1 MFNLN
6 NRSKNTKTNT
16 EKASEFE
23 FVRTLSFVG
32 LGASGSY
39 VLEDSYKEGVFSNPS
54 VKLYKNSSPKIIYFD
69 FSVPR
74 ALRTPFTIS
83 PSGSLVNT
91 SIDVFQQ
98 NLENSEVLAG
108 KKNINSFFT
117 NFTPG
122 CTFTLSNS
130 NYNFDEYNLNSNYIF
145 ISMKNNLL
153 VASCIE
159 GLTNAAEQTYD
170 SMSFDDTPIF
180 TLSSSKVI
188 YTDPNKFLLTN
199 RIPSAT
205 NSFLSFGLKTNDVL
219 EIFNEKYKI
228 EKIYA
233 KPNGNEELLL
243 VGIDQ
248 TTAVTIPT
256 LQLSTTNIIN
266 VYKQKTPI
274 IAKSMSPDV
283 VNPCDGPTGSVPA
296 YPPGLRAK
304 LVPLNCKCRF
314 HELVDG
320 LSTCT
325 SMCCYPIS
333 EDPVRPPDDFT

>member
-6 NRSKNTKTNT
+6 NRSKNTRTNT

-39 VLEDSYKEGVFSNPS
+39 VLEDSYKEGIFSCPS

-69 FSVPR
+69 FSISEGT
-74 ALRTPFTIS
+74 LPFTIG
-83 PSGSLVNT
+83 PSSTLINASIDIARRSLV
-91 SIDVFQQ
+91 V
-98 NLENSEVLAG
+98 ENSEVSVVR
-108 KKNINSFFT
+108 KNINSFFI

-122 CTFTLSNS
+122 CTFTVSNS
-130 NYNFDEYNLNSNYIF
+130 NYNFDEYNLNSNYNF
-145 ISMKNNLL
+145 ISIKNNLL

-159 GLTNAAEQTYD
+159 GLTNATEQTYD

-180 TLSSSKVI
+180 TLSSPKVI
-188 YTDPNKFLLTN
+188 YTDRNKFLLTN

-266 VYKQKTPI
+266 VYKQNSGTSTTSTTVATPT
-274 IAKSMSPDV
+274 IATD
-283 VNPCDGPTGSVPA
+283 TTA
-296 YPPGLRAK
+296 
-304 LVPLNCKCRF
+304 
-314 HELVDG
+314 
-320 LSTCT
+320 T
-325 SMCCYPIS
+325 SINTSYM
-333 EDPVRPPDDFT
+333 